1 MSLHS
6 FHSYSAY
13 APQPAQGYAQ
23 TTQVKHGKGVEFLL
37 NHLFSRKTRS
47 REKLRAAASKSVVK
61 SCLGVSPPSPKC
73 FFKSGNNLNNPPFFI
88 VVNLFRADPRKAKFL
103 VYVWHHHAGGCCNQ
117 RCRREKNWGKK
128 GGIAF
133 WEMAELDRGGGG
145 NTFFPGVLVA
155 MTVRTLSW
163 LDCKIMMVFKRLT

>member
-117 RCRREKNWGKK
+117 RCRREKNWGKR
-128 GGIAF
+128 GELPFGRWQNWTEEEEGIHFFLEF
-133 WEMAELDRGGGG
+133 WLLWL
-145 NTFFPGVLVA
+145 FVLSVGWTA
-155 MTVRTLSW
+155 
-163 LDCKIMMVFKRLT
+163 K